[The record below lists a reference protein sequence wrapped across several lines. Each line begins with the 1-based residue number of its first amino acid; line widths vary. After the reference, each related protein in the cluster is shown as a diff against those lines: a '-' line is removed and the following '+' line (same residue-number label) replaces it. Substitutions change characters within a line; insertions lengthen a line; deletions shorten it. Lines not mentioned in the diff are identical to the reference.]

1 MRARNATVAAALL
14 VAACGEPAAPGPPNL
29 LFVVADDLG
38 VNDLGRTDG
47 TIRTPNLDR
56 FASQGVRFS
65 RSYAA
70 ADTCEPARAAILT
83 GIHPERSLQGRGIPE
98 ELATLPERLRGAG
111 YRTHHVGKWH
121 LGEAPASVRPLGQGY
136 DTFTGFLS
144 HYRLQPPRE
153 DGSAREPSYRDPIL
167 VEGDGTGAV
176 RRGHLTDLLA
186 DAAVE
191 RIRASAAGAP
201 WFLSVWFLAP
211 HAPLEPPERFAAR
224 HPDTPAGRY
233 AAQVESLD
241 AAFGR
246 LLDALDATGQAERTV
261 VVFTSDNAASGRA
274 AASNAPFRG
283 RKNELLEGGVR
294 VPALLRWRGRLAP
307 RELDRVVS
315 ALDWAPTLE
324 SLARLAPDPSRDG
337 VDLAPA
343 LRGGAGAP
351 ERTLFWSAPVFH
363 PRAPDDGIARDLA
376 VLRARDGE
384 RWRYVEQDGRAELL
398 DLAADPTGS
407 TDVLAREPARGAELR
422 GAWLAWH
429 AALREIPLRRRL
441 RGAVHEEAEGL
452 RFESA
457 GGELELTGW
466 DVQRT
471 PGDKGWGFASALAPA
486 APATG
491 RRFVAGQA
499 GAWSLVLEADG
510 SLVAE
515 IAGARLAVPGPEP
528 GRCTPVALFAWF
540 DRPLLPGKPR
550 SAAVDL
556 YVDGRLAAAVAPAG
570 EVPDAALASPT
581 RVAGGDSGAAPF
593 VGWMAEPRL
602 TRFRL
607 GPEEAAAL
615 GASLCPR

>member
-1 MRARNATVAAALL
+1 MRARCASVAAALL
-14 VAACGEPAAPGPPNL
+14 AAACGDPAAPGPPNL
-29 LFVVADDLG
+29 LLVVADDLG
-38 VNDLGRTDG
+38 MNDLGRAGG

-56 FASQGVRFS
+56 FAAEGVRFS

-70 ADTCEPARAAILT
+70 ADTCEPARAALLT
-83 GIHPERSLQGRGIPE
+83 GIHPERVLQGRGIPAE
-98 ELATLPERLRGAG
+98 VVTLPERLRGAG

-121 LGEAPASVRPLGQGY
+121 LGEAPAAVRPLGQGY
-136 DTFTGFLS
+136 ETFTGFLS
-144 HYRLQPPRE
+144 HYRLRPPRE
-153 DGSAREPSYRDPIL
+153 DGSASGPRYHDPIL
-167 VEGDGTGAV
+167 VEGDGAGQL

-211 HAPLEPPERFAAR
+211 HVPLEPPERFAQR

-246 LLDALDATGQAERTV
+246 LLDALEETGQAERTV

-283 RKNELLEGGVR
+283 RKNELLEGGLR

-307 RELDRVVS
+307 RELDLVVS

-324 SLARLAPDPSRDG
+324 SLAGLALDPSRDG

-343 LRGGAGAP
+343 LRGEAP
-351 ERTLFWSAPVFH
+351 ARERTLFWSAPVFH

-376 VLRARDGE
+376 VLRARNGE
-384 RWRYVEQDGRAELL
+384 RWRYVEQDGAAELL
-398 DLAADPTGS
+398 DLAVDPTGR

-441 RGAVHEEAEGL
+441 RGAVREEAGGL
-452 RFESA
+452 RFDAA
-457 GGELELTGW
+457 GGELELAGW

-471 PGDKGWGFASALAPA
+471 PGDKGWGFASAIAPA
-486 APATG
+486 AQGGT
-491 RRFVAGQA
+491 RRFLAGQS
-499 GAWSLVLEADG
+499 GAWSLVLEPDG
-510 SLVAE
+510 TLVAE
-515 IAGARLAVPGPEP
+515 IAGARLAAPGPEP
-528 GRCTPVALFAWF
+528 GRCAPVALFAWF
-540 DRPLLPGKPR
+540 DRPLIPSKPR
-550 SAAVDL
+550 SAAADL
-556 YVDGRLAAAVAPAG
+556 YVDGRLAAEAAPAG
-570 EVPDAALASPT
+570 EVPESALASPT
-581 RVAGGDSGAAPF
+581 RVGGEGPGAAPF

>member
-1 MRARNATVAAALL
+1 
-14 VAACGEPAAPGPPNL
+14 
-29 LFVVADDLG
+29 
-38 VNDLGRTDG
+38 
-47 TIRTPNLDR
+47 
-56 FASQGVRFS
+56 VR
-65 RSYAA
+65 
-70 ADTCEPARAAILT
+70 
-83 GIHPERSLQGRGIPE
+83 
-98 ELATLPERLRGAG
+98 
-111 YRTHHVGKWH
+111 
-121 LGEAPASVRPLGQGY
+121 
-136 DTFTGFLS
+136 
-144 HYRLQPPRE
+144 
-153 DGSAREPSYRDPIL
+153 
-167 VEGDGTGAV
+167 
-176 RRGHLTDLLA
+176 
-186 DAAVE
+186 
-191 RIRASAAGAP
+191 
-201 WFLSVWFLAP
+201 
-211 HAPLEPPERFAAR
+211 
-224 HPDTPAGRY
+224 
-233 AAQVESLD
+233 
-241 AAFGR
+241 
-246 LLDALDATGQAERTV
+246 
-261 VVFTSDNAASGRA
+261 
-274 AASNAPFRG
+274 
-283 RKNELLEGGVR
+283 
-294 VPALLRWRGRLAP
+294 
-307 RELDRVVS
+307 
-315 ALDWAPTLE
+315 
-324 SLARLAPDPSRDG
+324 
-337 VDLAPA
+337 
-343 LRGGAGAP
+343 
-351 ERTLFWSAPVFH
+351 
-363 PRAPDDGIARDLA
+363 
-376 VLRARDGE
+376 
-384 RWRYVEQDGRAELL
+384 
-398 DLAADPTGS
+398 
-407 TDVLAREPARGAELR
+407 
-422 GAWLAWH
+422 
-429 AALREIPLRRRL
+429 
-441 RGAVHEEAEGL
+441 EEAGGL